1 MNNQLLIP
9 DDKIYIYPSDWK
21 QPVRIQFE
29 SGSTIDTVNYGNSH
43 HTIQFDK
50 WVDYD
55 TIVTDETLQKFI
67 KDYVSK
73 NLPKE
78 EYSVSKYI
86 SEEVQQQAALQ
97 LHIEIE
103 NDCKIEFDNFRFQI
117 DEDDMTVCRY
127 GEPDETFVVKRKVR
141 LFLLNN
147 GFEFEIAGPYAEQMY
162 RRYLKLINGD
172 INTNSE
178 YYCESL
184 L

>member
-1 MNNQLLIP
+1 M
-9 DDKIYIYPSDWK
+9 K
-21 QPVRIQFE
+21 
-29 SGSTIDTVNYGNSH
+29 
-43 HTIQFDK
+43 
-50 WVDYD
+50 
-55 TIVTDETLQKFI
+55 
-67 KDYVSK
+67 
-73 NLPKE
+73 
-78 EYSVSKYI
+78 KYI
-86 SEEVQQQAALQ
+86 SEEVQQQTALQ

>member
-1 MNNQLLIP
+1 M
-9 DDKIYIYPSDWK
+9 K
-21 QPVRIQFE
+21 
-29 SGSTIDTVNYGNSH
+29 
-43 HTIQFDK
+43 
-50 WVDYD
+50 
-55 TIVTDETLQKFI
+55 
-67 KDYVSK
+67 
-73 NLPKE
+73 
-78 EYSVSKYI
+78 KYI

-147 GFEFEIAGPYAEQMY
+147 GFEFEIAGPYGEQMY

-172 INTNSE
+172 INTNSKCV
-178 YYCESL
+178 CESL